1 MASAKLIERTPW
13 DCAALGCDAFE
24 LKAATPEAMAQ
35 MREAPGHYTIKVHP
49 RADKG
54 ILHENGFY
62 YCDTLI
68 EPWCS
73 REGLAGATHPD
84 ATLSRNPEL
93 PDLLPICHGGFTHGR
108 FHRDFRI
115 ERAAA
120 DRRYDEWLKQLHAAG
135 KVRGLLHRG
144 ALAGFVAVEG
154 NKLVLHAIAAQYRGR
169 GLAKH
174 WWTALCNEL
183 FAAGHAEVLS
193 SISVTNL
200 AALNLY
206 ASLGFRFRNPLDV
219 YHRTVP

>member
-1 MASAKLIERTPW
+1 MRSLIEKTPW
-13 DCAALGCDAFE
+13 DAAVFGCETFE
-24 LKAATPEAMAQ
+24 IRAATPEAMAQ
-35 MREAPGHYTIKVHP
+35 MREAPGHYTIKVDP
-49 RADKG
+49 LTDKRF
-54 ILHENGFY
+54 LHERGFY

-68 EPWCS
+68 EPYCS
-73 REGLAGATHPD
+73 RDRLNGAAHPD
-84 ATLSRNPEL
+84 ATLSRDMLYAE
-93 PDLLPICHGGFTHGR
+93 LLPICHGAFVGR
-108 FHRDFRI
+108 FHRDFRVDH
-115 ERAAA
+115 ALA
-120 DRRYDEWLKQLHAAG
+120 DRRYDEWLKRLHAAG

-219 YHRTVP
+219 YHQTVP